1 MKRSSG
7 EECVLLGEVQGMMQ
21 EKSQSEVA
29 DAQDLARE
37 RKRMASKNCP
47 TNGEA
52 YVVTKV
58 TAKESVIS

>member
-1 MKRSSG
+1 M
-7 EECVLLGEVQGMMQ
+7 LGEVQGMMQ

-29 DAQDLARE
+29 DEQDLARE